1 MLVVRCARCCC
12 LASIATAPAV
22 FWWRLGGG
30 LVGCACGALPLPLGG
45 ALVLALTLWCLQ
57 AGGGAGLLCMLVHL

>member
-30 LVGCACGALPLPLGG
+30 LVGCACGALPLGG

-57 AGGGAGLLCMLVHL
+57 AGGGAGLLRMLVHL